1 MNKTIEKGNTLIV
14 DGPASVTILSGK
26 VEVFGSKVKEK
37 QKIVIREGKRLPF
50 TVEEISSFEVSLGA
64 DACERETEGSTIPQS
79 WIIAYD
85 LLLEF
90 KKKPVTVMVV
100 GGVDSGKTSFCTY
113 LTNRLVNEKHKVAV
127 LDEDLGQSDIGPP
140 ATLGYAH
147 VGKPITD
154 LFNLKPENTYFVG
167 STSPSQVTEKT
178 VRGVELL
185 KAEILNKATADFV
198 VVNTD
203 GWMLGNEASEFKS
216 RLADVIEPD
225 VVFCLEPENELPS
238 LCAMLGDALGKYA
251 EERVDSPLAVRERNK
266 ETRRTLRE
274 LGFVKYL
281 QKARIR
287 VFALNYL
294 MIEGKENYALIS
306 QGKAE
311 NLLIGLFDGQ
321 KRFLGIGVIREVDY
335 TRKALKVLTSVVE
348 KPAFLLFGKVRL
360 DENLREIQEKTDL
373 AKPTG

>member
-1 MNKTIEKGNTLIV
+1 MNKIIEKGKTLLV
-14 DGPASVTILSGK
+14 DGPASVTILTGK
-26 VEVFGSKVKEK
+26 AEVFGSKVKEK

-64 DACERETEGSTIPQS
+64 DACAKETEGTTIPQS
-79 WIIAYD
+79 WVIAYD

-140 ATLGYAH
+140 ATVGYAH

-154 LFNLKPENTYFVG
+154 LFNLKPENIYFVG
-167 STSPSQVTEKT
+167 STSPSQATEKT
-178 VRGVELL
+178 VQGVEFL

-203 GWMLGNEASEFKS
+203 GWMLGDEASAFKS
-216 RLADVIEPD
+216 RLADVIKPD
-225 VVFCLEPENELPS
+225 IVFCLEPENELPS
-238 LCAMLGDALGKYA
+238 PCAMLGDALGKYA
-251 EERVDSPLAVRERNK
+251 EERADSPLAVRERNK
-266 ETRRTLRE
+266 ETRRNLRE
-274 LGFVKYL
+274 LGFVKFL
-281 QKARIR
+281 QRARIR

-306 QGKAE
+306 QRKAE
-311 NLLIGLFDGQ
+311 NLLIGLYDGQ

-360 DENLREIQEKTDL
+360 DENLREIQEKNDL
-373 AKPTG
+373 AKTTG